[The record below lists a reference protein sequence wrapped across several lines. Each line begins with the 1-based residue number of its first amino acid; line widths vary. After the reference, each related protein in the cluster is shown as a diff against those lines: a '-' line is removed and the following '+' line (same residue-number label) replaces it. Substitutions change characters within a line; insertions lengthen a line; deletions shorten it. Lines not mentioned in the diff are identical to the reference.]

1 MENKMKKA
9 TLYYT
14 VFAALLLSGCA
25 GDNYN
30 SGYNSSYNNS
40 YQSSN
45 DRKINKVIDEEMN
58 SLSKKDIEQLN
69 KLK

>member
-1 MENKMKKA
+1 MENKMKKT
-9 TLYYT
+9 TLYYAI
-14 VFAALLLSGCA
+14 FAALLLSGCA

-30 SGYNSSYNNS
+30 SGYNSSYNS

-45 DRKINKVIDEEMN
+45 DRKIDKVIDEEMN